1 MTIKEQII
9 AQENA
14 FYYFI
19 KSFVLDDESWKLL
32 NALASHEQVYV
43 LSGIIRDFL
52 TGEYEGVRD
61 FDCVL
66 VHGNIKDV
74 DIIQFLRKSERKVN
88 SFGGIKIKRPGEV
101 IDIWRMADTWGIK
114 KQNIA
119 PSTTAL
125 LDSVFFNFSAILYD
139 FNNKKFIF
147 NERFCQFLRTKTMDI
162 VYPENPNIP
171 LCLVNVLYYHLRYGY
186 NVSLK
191 LAKWIKQHYSKGDDL
206 EEVQIKHFGYLLFAN
221 DYIEDFFHQITNK
234 VKMYIIDWDKYLSSE
249 RYRSKSEFK
258 DHFTKASDE
267 DRRNAFESDF
277 GRVAF
282 SSAIRRM
289 HDKAQV
295 MPLTTGDSVH
305 TRLTHSIEVMSI
317 AYSLGISLCRDKD
330 FIEVYGKDKA
340 MELERTIPMILKT
353 AAFVHDIGN
362 PPFGHFGETII
373 QNYFKEYLKKRIVT
387 DKQALDFTCFDGNAE
402 GFRILTRLQYIGDLS
417 GLNLTYATLA
427 AYSKYP
433 NDNTPDKSYIGR
445 KKHGVFTSES
455 DIFNKMVEACHMGT
469 EDNKVKR
476 HPLSFLVEAA
486 DSISYSIMD
495 IEDGLTMGWYSFDY
509 IINYLDGY
517 LSKKTNNQ
525 NYSILKTIELD
536 FEKKG
541 INKDDG
547 KRRMCDFR
555 VYITRYLVS
564 LAISRFKDN
573 LEKIDKG
580 EYSKELIE
588 DNDFVSR
595 ALHDFAVK
603 NIYPQ
608 YEIEQIELTGNS
620 VIKGLLNILLDCA
633 FNQDKKFRNHLKS
646 VISKTFLKVAKREEK
661 VNEYSPTKYMFFTN
675 EEITDFDIEELS
687 PYSKLRTIVDL
698 ISGMTD
704 RYAVSMYQKLS
715 GQRL

>member
-1 MTIKEQII
+1 
-9 AQENA
+9 
-14 FYYFI
+14 
-19 KSFVLDDESWKLL
+19 
-32 NALASHEQVYV
+32 
-43 LSGIIRDFL
+43 
-52 TGEYEGVRD
+52 
-61 FDCVL
+61 
-66 VHGNIKDV
+66 
-74 DIIQFLRKSERKVN
+74 
-88 SFGGIKIKRPGEV
+88 
-101 IDIWRMADTWGIK
+101 
-114 KQNIA
+114 
-119 PSTTAL
+119 
-125 LDSVFFNFSAILYD
+125 
-139 FNNKKFIF
+139 
-147 NERFCQFLRTKTMDI
+147 
-162 VYPENPNIP
+162 
-171 LCLVNVLYYHLRYGY
+171 
-186 NVSLK
+186 
-191 LAKWIKQHYSKGDDL
+191 
-206 EEVQIKHFGYLLFAN
+206 
-221 DYIEDFFHQITNK
+221 
-234 VKMYIIDWDKYLSSE
+234 
-249 RYRSKSEFK
+249 
-258 DHFTKASDE
+258 
-267 DRRNAFESDF
+267 
-277 GRVAF
+277 
-282 SSAIRRM
+282 
-289 HDKAQV
+289 
-295 MPLTTGDSVH
+295 
-305 TRLTHSIEVMSI
+305 
-317 AYSLGISLCRDKD
+317 
-330 FIEVYGKDKA
+330 
-340 MELERTIPMILKT
+340 
-353 AAFVHDIGN
+353 
-362 PPFGHFGETII
+362 
-373 QNYFKEYLKKRIVT
+373 
-387 DKQALDFTCFDGNAE
+387 
-402 GFRILTRLQYIGDLS
+402 
-417 GLNLTYATLA
+417 
-427 AYSKYP
+427 
-433 NDNTPDKSYIGR
+433 
-445 KKHGVFTSES
+445 
-455 DIFNKMVEACHMGT
+455 MGT